1 MHLVFSKLR
10 ILDPTKIEI
19 EEIDT
24 AIKGLDKLWRQLDL
38 NITPK
43 MHILTCH
50 TVEQVRLY
58 GGIADKVEDFL
69 EKSHQIGKKL
79 DHLVARMSH
88 QSFRQQEMVKIRRQW
103 LTSDPSVSNQLQSV
117 HLRQKR
123 QRSTSR
129 KRKLTK
135 TETLKKVKM
144 EKRKETMT
152 KLSSDGSINQP

>member
-1 MHLVFSKLR
+1 MRYNRNLEKNKTKLFLNP
-10 ILDPTKIEI
+10 INTYFIFLHNFD
-19 EEIDT
+19 
-24 AIKGLDKLWRQLDL
+24 DL
-38 NITPK
+38 FDRSFKWQSLLLQPSFI
-43 MHILTCH
+43 
-50 TVEQVRLY
+50 
-58 GGIADKVEDFL
+58 

-123 QRSTSR
+123 QRITSR